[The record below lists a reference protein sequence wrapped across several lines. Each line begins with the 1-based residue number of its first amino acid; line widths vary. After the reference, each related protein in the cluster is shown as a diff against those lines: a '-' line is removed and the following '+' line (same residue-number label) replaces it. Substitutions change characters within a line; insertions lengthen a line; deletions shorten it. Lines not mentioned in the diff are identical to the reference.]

1 MPYSITGLPSN
12 GRTNYFNF
20 QYDDTLTAP
29 RGKDLAIE
37 MLKTCDADL
46 ATLAAW
52 FSGRQLDMSP
62 PIMVSINTVATDAMG
77 NPTQFVGGHWMGALL
92 VPLQVTINIGELP
105 MATGR
110 LIMLARYLLIS
121 EVSEMYMR
129 AFSPYG
135 FNPWFRLGEGNKGE
149 GLSRFLA
156 EQFLLKAYPGVAG
169 LPSLTV
175 GTWNCTSSW
184 LNSARSNFL
193 EINDE
198 DIDPASPDVGGATL
212 FLMYLH
218 DQLGYSIEAI
228 INAGGGH
235 LSNVYETLTG
245 DSWTN
250 AWDKFSMLVNDHYP
264 TTPGT
269 SGFIPGGYFPPLDT
283 VFPVSD
289 LTLFAAPTVATW
301 ITTAS
306 SGPIVVGVD
315 HPAVVPIPLIITSSH
330 PTIIPAPMPTIGAGM
345 TSASVPLT
353 VRPQPVGFKATKVTL
368 TASYAGRTLKRDITV
383 VVPGTIALGPLEI
396 DVDRS
401 ADPCAVA
408 LVAGNA
414 QTFVVT
420 NLNVFPDQSGLN
432 FAWSVTGAMPVATN
446 TPSLTIAV
454 LPALGT
460 TVTMSVTVTN
470 AQGLSAAGTYTFQTI
485 AQPTGFQAL
494 DAELR
499 CRLNRFRNG
508 SLSLPPWVPIERGGG
523 VQERLVALER
533 QLQAVSKSMTA
544 MSVLIR
550 QMQEMSRQHE
560 QVR

>member
-198 DIDPASPDVGGATL
+198 DIDPAAPTSVARRCSSCICTTNSATRSRPS
-212 FLMYLH
+212 LMRAVAT
-218 DQLGYSIEAI
+218 SRTFTRPSRAT
-228 INAGGGH
+228 AGR
-235 LSNVYETLTG
+235 
-245 DSWTN
+245 
-250 AWDKFSMLVNDHYP
+250 MR
-264 TTPGT
+264 GT
-269 SGFIPGGYFPPLDT
+269 S
-283 VFPVSD
+283 
-289 LTLFAAPTVATW
+289 
-301 ITTAS
+301 
-306 SGPIVVGVD
+306 
-315 HPAVVPIPLIITSSH
+315 
-330 PTIIPAPMPTIGAGM
+330 
-345 TSASVPLT
+345 SV
-353 VRPQPVGFKATKVTL
+353 
-368 TASYAGRTLKRDITV
+368 
-383 VVPGTIALGPLEI
+383 
-396 DVDRS
+396 
-401 ADPCAVA
+401 C
-408 LVAGNA
+408 
-414 QTFVVT
+414 
-420 NLNVFPDQSGLN
+420 
-432 FAWSVTGAMPVATN
+432 
-446 TPSLTIAV
+446 SLTIITRPRPVRA
-454 LPALGT
+454 AL
-460 TVTMSVTVTN
+460 
-470 AQGLSAAGTYTFQTI
+470 
-485 AQPTGFQAL
+485 
-494 DAELR
+494 
-499 CRLNRFRNG
+499 FRVVI
-508 SLSLPPWVPIERGGG
+508 SHRSIPC
-523 VQERLVALER
+523 
-533 QLQAVSKSMTA
+533 
-544 MSVLIR
+544 
-550 QMQEMSRQHE
+550 SRYQI
-560 QVR
+560 